1 MSENHKIKI
10 RNNLQIN
17 FHNHISK
24 PSYLITINP
33 DKFLQKS
40 TFNTAM
46 SIKERDEINP
56 EMAEI
61 VRKIL
66 LKRKKEKN
74 KKKSNNLSF
83 KKERKEYSLK
93 KYFDDI
99 YNKKHGANKDNYLI
113 NQELI
118 FDSLNDRVGTN
129 NKNVKYFDY
138 IIILIRALTIKL
150 K

>member
-1 MSENHKIKI
+1 MAENHKIKI

-40 TFNTAM
+40 TYNSAM
-46 SIKERDEINP
+46 SIKERDELNP

-66 LKRKKEKN
+66 LKRKKIKN
-74 KKKSNNLSF
+74 KKNLTFLLLFPTLSF
-83 KKERKEYSLK
+83 NESK
-93 KYFDDI
+93 
-99 YNKKHGANKDNYLI
+99 I
-113 NQELI
+113 N
-118 FDSLNDRVGTN
+118 V
-129 NKNVKYFDY
+129 
-138 IIILIRALTIKL
+138 
-150 K
+150 